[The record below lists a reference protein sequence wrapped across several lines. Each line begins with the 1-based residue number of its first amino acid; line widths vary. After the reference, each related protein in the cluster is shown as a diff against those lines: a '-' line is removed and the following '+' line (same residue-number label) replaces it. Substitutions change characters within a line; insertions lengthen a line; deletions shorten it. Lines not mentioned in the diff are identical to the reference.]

1 MNWVISI
8 FIISRFLEVLHG
20 NENSHFAK
28 VSGPSKQANYLEKD
42 EELDLQLHGDFMTKT
57 SNPEYLEM
65 IVNRKKLPVYYK
77 YEEIL
82 KAIEENQVIVIK
94 GETGCGKTTQIA
106 QFLLDQFIDSKRGS
120 MFRAICT
127 QPRRLAAISVAQRV
141 AQERCEPCGNSNSS
155 VGYQIRL
162 ECRPPRNRGSILY
175 CTTGILVQFLQS
187 DPYLENVS
195 HLLLDEVHE
204 RDVLSDFILTVVRDL
219 LPKRPN
225 LRVILMSATI
235 NADMFSQYFN
245 NCPSIHIPGM
255 TFPVQDFY
263 LEDILKL
270 TDFRVRPKHP
280 KRFRPP
286 PGSPSFKED
295 VEYTKFMVP
304 YVEELEAK
312 RSYPFHVLK
321 SLRMRESEEAPDEL
335 IAELLHHI
343 CTQEGAGAILIFLS
357 GWEQISRLHR
367 KLTADRLFTTS
378 RFLIIPLHSMMPTV
392 NQRQVFDRPP
402 RGTRKIILST
412 NIAETSLTIDD
423 VVFVI
428 DTGRTK
434 QSGFDAKKNLST
446 LQSEWIALANARQRK
461 GRAGRVQPGVCYR
474 LYSRFREQSFMDHPV
489 PEMQRMRL
497 EEVIL
502 RIKIL
507 KLGQVEVGR
516 RLLFP
521 LMK

>member
-1 MNWVISI
+1 
-8 FIISRFLEVLHG
+8 
-20 NENSHFAK
+20 
-28 VSGPSKQANYLEKD
+28 
-42 EELDLQLHGDFMTKT
+42 
-57 SNPEYLEM
+57 
-65 IVNRKKLPVYYK
+65 
-77 YEEIL
+77 
-82 KAIEENQVIVIK
+82 
-94 GETGCGKTTQIA
+94 
-106 QFLLDQFIDSKRGS
+106 
-120 MFRAICT
+120 
-127 QPRRLAAISVAQRV
+127 
-141 AQERCEPCGNSNSS
+141 
-155 VGYQIRL
+155 
-162 ECRPPRNRGSILY
+162 
-175 CTTGILVQFLQS
+175 
-187 DPYLENVS
+187 
-195 HLLLDEVHE
+195 
-204 RDVLSDFILTVVRDL
+204 
-219 LPKRPN
+219 
-225 LRVILMSATI
+225 
-235 NADMFSQYFN
+235 
-245 NCPSIHIPGM
+245 
-255 TFPVQDFY
+255 
-263 LEDILKL
+263 
-270 TDFRVRPKHP
+270 
-280 KRFRPP
+280 
-286 PGSPSFKED
+286 
-295 VEYTKFMVP
+295 MVP